1 MKCASCNLTA
11 GYLTSPSE
19 IQPSADPIPAFP
31 NGRLKLMQIASG
43 RKRRDPLSI
52 AAAAYITTT
61 AVNLQVPLYAKYAEA
76 ADHGIGTL
84 TLVFACYVGGLL
96 PILIFL
102 GGISDRIGR
111 KYPILA
117 GLGFACAATILV
129 LVHPTLA
136 TLAAA
141 RVLQGIGVGLGVAAS
156 TAFLAEVLTGLAT
169 AQRAAAYIT
178 AATSLGFGSGA
189 LFTSICL
196 AFQPSATPV
205 SYWLFP
211 PVAVVAMFAVARI
224 PEHREARSVVWLRL
238 PHFQRETL
246 PQCFA
251 VFLGWAITGMVIA
264 IVPSQLA
271 RHNLVAW
278 TGVALFLVN
287 GVGVL
292 FQPAARRMNPDRA
305 LRLGLLLAPAGY
317 ALLALGAWLGLIWL
331 LLAGAAIAGAACY
344 GFTYLGG
351 LASVAASAPFDRARA
366 TSGYFLFAYLGFSL
380 PVILSGFLSERL
392 GVAGTLAIFGAVAI
406 VWNGGIAL
414 AMNRRRADV

>member
-1 MKCASCNLTA
+1 
-11 GYLTSPSE
+11 
-19 IQPSADPIPAFP
+19 
-31 NGRLKLMQIASG
+31 MQIASG
-43 RKRRDPLSI
+43 RKGWDALSI
-52 AAAAYITTT
+52 GMAAYITTT
-61 AVNLQVPLYAKYAEA
+61 AVNLQVPLYAKYADA

-96 PILIFL
+96 PILMFL
-102 GGISDRIGR
+102 GGISDRVGR

-117 GLGFACAATILV
+117 GLGCALAATILI

-136 TLAAA
+136 ALAVA

-156 TAFLAEVLTGLAT
+156 TAFLAELLTGLGV

-189 LFTSICL
+189 LFTSVCL
-196 AFQPSATPV
+196 AIQPNATPA

-211 PVAVVAMFAVARI
+211 PVAIFAMFAVARI

-238 PHFQRETL
+238 PHFQQETL

-271 RHNLVAW
+271 KHNLVAW

-305 LRLGLLLAPAGY
+305 LRLGLLLAPTGY

-392 GVAGTLAIFGAVAI
+392 GIAGTLAIFGAVAI

-414 AMNRRRADV
+414 AMNRRRRNV